1 MEGSIGPYE
10 RTLRIRSQHVT
21 CCRRLRIS
29 VLLRF
34 FQEASIAHT
43 EALGMGREKTL
54 DRGLLWIITKQHID
68 IRRMPEYDEE
78 ITIRSWPGETMH
90 VLFPR
95 FYEVICNGD
104 VVITGSAL
112 WMLIDAESRGFIF
125 PDEYGIEIPEMN
137 TGHTLPLPGTI
148 RERLPEAGDPRI
160 RSVPRTATFSM
171 LDINGHIN
179 NCGYFDLTDDL
190 IPLSVH
196 EQSPPASVDAEYLS
210 EIRAGEDF
218 EIAWTEE
225 NGTWLF
231 EGRSDRPKFR
241 IKLTGM

>member
-21 CCRRLRIS
+21 CCRRLRLS
-29 VLLRF
+29 VLLEF

-54 DRGLLWIITKQHID
+54 DRGLLWIITKQHVG

-78 ITIRSWPGETMH
+78 ITIRSWPGEMMH

-95 FYEVICNGD
+95 FYEVVSGGD
-104 VVITGSAL
+104 VIITGSAL

-125 PDEYGIEIPEMN
+125 PDEHGIEIGEMN
-137 TGHTLPLPGTI
+137 TGHALPLPATI
-148 RERLPEAGDPRI
+148 RERLPEAGDPRV
-160 RSVPRTATFSM
+160 RTVPRTASFSM

-190 IPLSVH
+190 IPFSVH
-196 EQSPPASVDAEYLS
+196 ERSHPVSVDAEYLS
-210 EIRAGEDF
+210 EIRAGENF
-218 EIAWTEE
+218 EITWLTENE
-225 NGTWLF
+225 TWLF